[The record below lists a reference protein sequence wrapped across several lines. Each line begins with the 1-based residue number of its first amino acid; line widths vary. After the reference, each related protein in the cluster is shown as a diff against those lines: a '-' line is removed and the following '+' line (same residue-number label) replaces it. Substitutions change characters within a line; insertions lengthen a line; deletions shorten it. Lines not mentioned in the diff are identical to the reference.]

1 MNQPK
6 KKKKRKKKKKEKIKI
21 VLICKILCMSETFLL
36 TLYWLK
42 VTQTPQCN
50 FVQALFSET
59 VNAWKV
65 VRKSSYF
72 KSLLSLMSYL
82 LKLHYPTN
90 RSSHRRWSVRKDV
103 LWNFAKFTGKHLC
116 QSLIKKETLT
126 QVFSCE
132 FCKISKSTFL
142 TEHLWTTASKR
153 IKTPL
158 CNEFKS
164 SANLHFK

>member
-1 MNQPK
+1 MDYSSLPISPLSMSVSKLRFWAMIHHHIDHFFKTIMRYKVSWTNQ
-6 KKKKRKKKKKEKIKI
+6 KKKRKKKKKEKIKI
-21 VLICKILCMSETFLL
+21 VLICKIHCISDTFLL

-59 VNAWKV
+59 VDAWKV

-90 RSSHRRWSVRKDV
+90 RSSHRRCSVRKDV

-116 QSLIKKETLT
+116 QSLFFNKVPGWGL
-126 QVFSCE
+126 Q
-132 FCKISKSTFL
+132 
-142 TEHLWTTASKR
+142 
-153 IKTPL
+153 
-158 CNEFKS
+158 
-164 SANLHFK
+164 LH